1 MSKAAIEKLSEDW
14 THSLAALWNLPL
26 YQSGDAKVTLGQ
38 ICIALLISIIG
49 FILVQWLTHGLHKR
63 LTLKLGDNRAH
74 VLQRLLSYLLYLV
87 IILVAL
93 PFAGIPVTI
102 FAVLGGAVAIGI
114 GFGAQNLINNLI
126 SGFILLIEQPIRIG
140 DTVELGEEVGMVKD
154 IGNRCVRIL
163 RTDGVHVLV
172 PNSYFLE
179 QRVVNWTLLQAAH
192 VRGSVTVGVA
202 YGSDVQK
209 VRALM
214 LAAAIAH
221 PGVEEYPGPEVL
233 FDDFGDNSLVMKLL
247 YWVPARVPMDLR
259 RVASD
264 LRFELDEACKGAGIV
279 IAFPQ
284 RDLHLDKVQVE
295 LVRR

>member
-1 MSKAAIEKLSEDW
+1 MDW
-14 THSLAALWNLPL
+14 LDQDWLQRLASLWQLPL
-26 YQSGDAKVTLGQ
+26 YQSGNATITLGQ
-38 ICIALLISIIG
+38 ICIALAISVLG
-49 FILVQWLTHGLHKR
+49 FMVVHWLTSRLHRRLGKR
-63 LTLKLGDNRAH
+63 MGVNGAH
-74 VLQRLLSYLLYLV
+74 VLHKLVSYLLYVV

-140 DTVELGEEVGMVKD
+140 DTVELEDEKGMVED
-154 IGNRCVRIL
+154 IGNRCVRIR

-179 QRVVNWTLLQAAH
+179 QRVVNWTLTEAH
-192 VRGSVTVGVA
+192 VRGIVTLGVA
-202 YGSDVQK
+202 YGSDLGK
-209 VRALM
+209 VKAIM
-214 LAAAIAH
+214 LAIAAQTEQLQKE
-221 PGVEEYPGPEVL
+221 PPPEVL
-233 FDDFGDNSLVMKLL
+233 FDDFGDNALIISLF
-247 YWVPARVPMDLR
+247 YWVPARVPMELK
-259 RVASD
+259 RVASG
-264 LRFELDEACKGAGIV
+264 LRFRLDEAFKAADIV

-295 LVRR
+295 LLAGQGTSR